1 MCRLLAYLGEPIQ
14 LDRLLYDPQHSLV
27 VQSYQP
33 REMTGGVLNAD
44 GFGIGWYDD
53 AAPSQPFRYRHTL
66 PIWNDVNL
74 PQLSRY
80 IRSGCILANVR
91 SATPGIA
98 VDLSNCQPFQHQT
111 LSAIHNGYIDRF
123 HKTLLRPIRE
133 RLSDAAYATIAGTTD
148 SEHMYGLFLDAYTA
162 TQDLGLAFKQML
174 AVMLELAATHH
185 TDFSANFVITDGTT
199 LIASRFANRDP
210 VPSLYWLQ
218 GEPSLPASI
227 LIASEP
233 FFEGDWQPFA
243 DRSLLTVAHDQT
255 VTIESLESGFS
266 AGCSG
271 LPTGRIA
278 AQPCPNVGII

>member
-14 LDRLLYDPQHSLV
+14 LERLLYDPQHSLV

-33 REMTGGVLNAD
+33 REMTGGLLNAD
-44 GFGIGWYDD
+44 GFGIGWYDGD
-53 AAPSQPFRYRHTL
+53 RPAMPYRYRHTL

-74 PQLSRY
+74 PPLSRY

-98 VDLSNCQPFQHQT
+98 VDLSNCQPFQHGP

-123 HKTLLRPIRE
+123 RQTLLRPIRE
-133 RLSDAAYATIAGTTD
+133 RLSHATYATIEGSTD
-148 SEHMYGLFLDAYTA
+148 SEHMYGLFLDAYAATA
-162 TQDLGLAFKQML
+162 DLGQAFKQML
-174 AVMLELAATHH
+174 AVMLELADKYH
-185 TDFSANFVITDGTT
+185 TDFSANFVITDGQT

-218 GEPSLPASI
+218 AEPSLPNSI

-233 FFEGDWQPFA
+233 FFDGNWQTFPH
-243 DRSLLTVAHDQT
+243 RSLLTVAHDHT
-255 VTIESLESGFS
+255 LTIESLESWFTPNGS
-266 AGCSG
+266 IAPAG
-271 LPTGRIA
+271 RDA
-278 AQPCPNVGII
+278 A